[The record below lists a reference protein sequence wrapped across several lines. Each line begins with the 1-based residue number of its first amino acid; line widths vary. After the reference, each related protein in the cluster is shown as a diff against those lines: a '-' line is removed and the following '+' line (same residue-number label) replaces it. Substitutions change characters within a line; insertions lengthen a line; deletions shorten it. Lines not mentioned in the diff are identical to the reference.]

1 MRGNIHMIQ
10 GYRHCVKKATAH
22 AFSEIRDC
30 VGLLKVIL
38 AKRFIVCER
47 FSKFKPSGSVS
58 ILLNIPKLWRAIAY
72 GVSKKFHVDLCRFRL
87 RGHITLQRV
96 DKGHV
101 VKTRSLAIKRRWF
114 ILKSLHVCKMKLF
127 RQVVGLCPRECRST
141 DYYIEATMDSLIYE
155 HRLSETHPI
164 HSSTQVAAVQILKL

>member
-1 MRGNIHMIQ
+1 MLQPDWLRYTRYLFVDRYRVAATNATRRSFSGGKQYLFHNIVMRGNIHMIQ

-30 VGLLKVIL
+30 AGLLKVVL

-58 ILLNIPKLWRAIAY
+58 TLLNIPKLWRAIAY
-72 GVSKKFHVDLCRFRL
+72 GVSKKYHVDLCRFRL

-101 VKTRSLAIKRRWF
+101 VKTR
-114 ILKSLHVCKMKLF
+114 
-127 RQVVGLCPRECRST
+127 
-141 DYYIEATMDSLIYE
+141 
-155 HRLSETHPI
+155 
-164 HSSTQVAAVQILKL
+164 